1 MMFVELFAP
10 KGALGPEQ
18 RQRVAERLAT
28 EVMREESAPP
38 AVIEASLAISHVVV
52 HEPDTW
58 LIGGRPVESTEAP
71 RYLVRVSVPNAWRKE
86 MSEHVISRVTR
97 VLADVDDDPHRLY
110 REPHAW
116 VHVVGVPEGS
126 MGSLGQV
133 MGSTEI
139 IKMITKSFRASD
151 VPTRSPASGTAIDP
165 ICGMTVPLTD
175 AAITLE
181 RDGTR
186 YAFCSTGCR
195 RVFADER
202 GGR

>member
-1 MMFVELFAP
+1 MMFIELFAP
-10 KGALGPEQ
+10 KGALTTEQ
-18 RQRVAERLAT
+18 RRRVAERLAT

-38 AVIEASLAISHVVV
+38 AVIEASLGISHVVV

-58 LIGGRPVESTEAP
+58 MVGGRPVESTEAP
-71 RYLVRVSVPNAWRKE
+71 RYLVRVSVPDAWRKE

-97 VLADVDDDPHRLY
+97 VLAEVDGDPRRLY

-126 MGSLGQV
+126 MGSFGQV
-133 MGSTEI
+133 MDSTDI
-139 IKMITKSFRASD
+139 VKLITKSFRASGG
-151 VPTRSPASGTAIDP
+151 PTPDSAPGTTIDP
-165 ICGMTVPLTD
+165 ICGMTVPLT
-175 AAITLE
+175 AATITIE
-181 RDGTR
+181 HDGTR
-186 YAFCSTGCR
+186 YAFCSAACR

>member
-18 RQRVAERLAT
+18 RRRVAERLAT

-38 AVIEASLAISHVVV
+38 AVIEASLAMSHVVV

-58 LIGGRPVESTEAP
+58 LVGGRPVESTEAP
-71 RYLVRVSVPNAWRKE
+71 RYLVRVSVPDAWRKE

-97 VLADVDDDPHRLY
+97 VLAEIDDDPHRLF

-126 MGSLGQV
+126 MGAFGHV
-133 MGSTEI
+133 MGSTDI
-139 IKMITKSFRASD
+139 VKMITKSFRASHAAPRD
-151 VPTRSPASGTAIDP
+151 PAPGTAIDP
-165 ICGMTVPLTD
+165 
-175 AAITLE
+175 
-181 RDGTR
+181 
-186 YAFCSTGCR
+186 S
-195 RVFADER
+195 RVFADVR